1 MLKSNSHLNSTML
14 GSTVRKSHV
23 SLVDRELSPDR
34 FPKPYKYDP
43 RGIITPNIEEQD
55 NKLKSPVKVA

>member
-1 MLKSNSHLNSTML
+1 ML

-43 RGIITPNIEEQD
+43 RGIITPNAEEQD